1 MKNHPADGPTCILK
15 VSTCCLGVF
24 GYGLPTSPSY
34 GPPRVNSITIDYE
47 KGMVAVSGEADPA
60 TILVT
65 IAKLKIRTELVSY
78 KEDPRAAQK
87 KKQAQRLKNT
97 LNHHHHPKDKD
108 TKKIIDHHND
118 HNHDHSNSDSNSDSD
133 DQIDGDDHGHSGH
146 KIKKPANVN
155 GPFVAPH
162 GKGNFPK
169 PQRLGPQNNWSRGMY
184 GRPPPAFPLPPHAYG
199 GYGHHSSMAP
209 PPHAYGGNGHHSS
222 MAPLPRPP
230 LPLQMYPYPYYH
242 RTKEPPVGN
251 SMLHYF
257 SDDNTSTSACTI

>member
-1 MKNHPADGPTCILK
+1 
-15 VSTCCLGVF
+15 
-24 GYGLPTSPSY
+24 
-34 GPPRVNSITIDYE
+34 
-47 KGMVAVSGEADPA
+47 MVAVSGEADPA

-78 KEDPRAAQK
+78 KDPRAAQK

-97 LNHHHHPKDKD
+97 QNHHHHPKAKD

-118 HNHDHSNSDSNSDSD
+118 HNHDHSNSDSDSD
-133 DQIDGDDHGHSGH
+133 DQIDGDDHGRRH

-155 GPFVAPH
+155 DPFVAPH

-169 PQRLGPQNNWSRGMY
+169 PKPLGPKNNWARGMY
-184 GRPPPAFPLPPHAYG
+184 GRPPPGPPPAFPLPPWPPMPPHAYG
-199 GYGHHSSMAP
+199 GYGHHSSMAPLPRP

-230 LPLQMYPYPYYH
+230 PPLQMYPYPYYH

-257 SDDNTSTSACTI
+257 SDDNTSSSACTIM

>member
-1 MKNHPADGPTCILK
+1 
-15 VSTCCLGVF
+15 
-24 GYGLPTSPSY
+24 
-34 GPPRVNSITIDYE
+34 
-47 KGMVAVSGEADPA
+47 MVAVSGEADPA

-78 KEDPRAAQK
+78 KKDPRAAQK

-97 LNHHHHPKDKD
+97 QNHHHHPKAKD

-118 HNHDHSNSDSNSDSD
+118 QNHDHSNSDSDSD
-133 DQIDGDDHGHSGH
+133 DQIDGDHHGHSGH

-155 GPFVAPH
+155 GPFVASH

-169 PQRLGPQNNWSRGMY
+169 PKPLGPQNNWARGMY
-184 GRPPPAFPLPPHAYG
+184 RRPPPGPQHAFPLPPRPPMPQHAYG

-209 PPHAYGGNGHHSS
+209 LPRPPPHAYGGNVHHLS

-230 LPLQMYPYPYYH
+230 PPLQTYPYPYYH

-257 SDDNTSTSACTI
+257 SDDNTSTSACTIM

>member
-1 MKNHPADGPTCILK
+1 
-15 VSTCCLGVF
+15 
-24 GYGLPTSPSY
+24 
-34 GPPRVNSITIDYE
+34 
-47 KGMVAVSGEADPA
+47 MVAVSGQADPA

-78 KEDPRAAQK
+78 KKDPRAAQK

-97 LNHHHHPKDKD
+97 QNHHHHPKAKD

-118 HNHDHSNSDSNSDSD
+118 HNHDHSNSDSDSDSD
-133 DQIDGDDHGHSGH
+133 DQIDGDHHGHSGH

-169 PQRLGPQNNWSRGMY
+169 PKPLGPQNNWARGMY
-184 GRPPPAFPLPPHAYG
+184 GRPPPGPPPAFPLPPRPPMPPHAYG

-209 PPHAYGGNGHHSS
+209 LPRPPPHAYGGNVHHSS

-230 LPLQMYPYPYYH
+230 PPLQMYPYPYYH

-257 SDDNTSTSACTI
+257 SDDNTSTSACTVM